1 MSCQIPECENDS
13 KYKCPKCFF
22 RTCSLDCTKKHK
34 VDCSMQREKT
44 NYISKST
51 MNVNTL
57 TSDYNFLMEVG
68 RINDNAKRFP
78 NEKKKEFMIRLANQ
92 RMIDLKL
99 MPVGMHRQKLNKTFY
114 KKGFNWTI
122 EIVFNNQKYYKLTNE
137 ETVLLDVLNEM
148 NAELKSN
155 AKYLYL
161 KQKNGLI
168 ELDLNQDLN
177 FNLKATEIIEFPTII
192 LSTVELDSIR
202 KDLYSDK
209 QSEIQTECKLERSEN
224 QIQAEKSENQIQAE
238 KSENQIQAEKSEN
251 QIQAERSVQG
261 ELESESSAEDGELSE

>member
-1 MSCQIPECENDS
+1 
-13 KYKCPKCFF
+13 
-22 RTCSLDCTKKHK
+22 
-34 VDCSMQREKT
+34 
-44 NYISKST
+44 

-57 TSDYNFLMEVG
+57 TSDYSFLMEVG

-122 EIVFNNQKYYKLTNE
+122 EIVFNNQKYYKLKSE

-168 ELDLNQDLN
+168 ELDLDQDLN
-177 FNLKATEIIEFPTII
+177 FNLKATEIIEFPTLI
-192 LSTVELDSIR
+192 LSTVELGSIR

-209 QSEIQTECKLERSEN
+209 QSEIQTELKS
-224 QIQAEKSENQIQAE
+224 EKSENQIQAE
-238 KSENQIQAEKSEN
+238 KS
-251 QIQAERSVQG
+251 